1 MAQHD
6 TDPETPDSETRD
18 PEIPD
23 DEAAGREPF
32 DDETAGREAPD
43 DEGAD
48 RDDLDREAE
57 ELGVAVMATS
67 RLFVAISARALASTA
82 ESLTLP
88 QLRALVVL
96 DTCGPVKL
104 VALAAT
110 LGVNPSTALRMVG
123 RLEALDLVDRRT
135 NPDNR
140 REVVLSLTAQG
151 HDLVTRVLAHRRAE
165 IRKLVQRLPAE
176 ERAALVPA
184 LRALTT
190 AAGEM
195 AVEAYDTARAVRG
208 IVEDPLDAA
217 VPPRDT

>member
-1 MAQHD
+1 
-6 TDPETPDSETRD
+6 
-18 PEIPD
+18 
-23 DEAAGREPF
+23 
-32 DDETAGREAPD
+32 
-43 DEGAD
+43 
-48 RDDLDREAE
+48 
-57 ELGVAVMATS
+57 MATS

-140 REVVLSLTAQG
+140 REVVLSLTDQG

-208 IVEDPLDAA
+208 IVENPLDAA
-217 VPPRDT
+217 VPPTDT